1 MVGHHF
7 RNASWSGLAAGI
19 RAAAGLLSA
28 LIAIRL
34 LGPSQYGHVVT
45 WLSLF
50 ALYLSL
56 NSSAFTM
63 LVLKLI
69 AIDGEPHQGQ
79 CAAATATAARFC
91 LWSLVVLAGVTA
103 LLSAAVTQLSVA
115 VISLPDAFGEIILLM
130 GALTAIQIF
139 VAFQAALIEGAGRLD
154 LATKW
159 QLLGPLVILAIL
171 ATSLFIGSTF
181 AAYSYLVLLCLGSAV
196 DLALLW
202 RIRSLLGLQLFS
214 AGPASGDAGGVM
226 QLLRSGGL
234 LQATSLLNLFLEP
247 VNKLLLNHFAGP
259 AVVTIYDLAMKVVW
273 GIQHLVGAAMR
284 VFLHIGSQDS
294 AAVNRAFA
302 RAIVLLGVPV
312 VAMHIAGV
320 LLLFLAARYWL
331 AIDGTQLTIFFGIA
345 TISNLGMI
353 FVTPL
358 YLSLIGRHDLV
369 FVFRI
374 QVVLATVNVTVS
386 AATIPMLGLT
396 GAAFGL
402 LAATVFN
409 TVAIYLRCRIEA
421 GAYSDPDVQM
431 PRARRRVALAIVL
444 LVATI
449 VWTTSSGSQPLIL
462 VAILIGLG
470 AMMVGEPLVARMI
483 EQFVPRRT

>member
-1 MVGHHF
+1 
-7 RNASWSGLAAGI
+7 
-19 RAAAGLLSA
+19 
-28 LIAIRL
+28 
-34 LGPSQYGHVVT
+34 
-45 WLSLF
+45 
-50 ALYLSL
+50 
-56 NSSAFTM
+56 
-63 LVLKLI
+63 
-69 AIDGEPHQGQ
+69 
-79 CAAATATAARFC
+79 
-91 LWSLVVLAGVTA
+91 
-103 LLSAAVTQLSVA
+103 
-115 VISLPDAFGEIILLM
+115 
-130 GALTAIQIF
+130 
-139 VAFQAALIEGAGRLD
+139 
-154 LATKW
+154 
-159 QLLGPLVILAIL
+159 
-171 ATSLFIGSTF
+171 
-181 AAYSYLVLLCLGSAV
+181 
-196 DLALLW
+196 
-202 RIRSLLGLQLFS
+202 
-214 AGPASGDAGGVM
+214 
-226 QLLRSGGL
+226 
-234 LQATSLLNLFLEP
+234 
-247 VNKLLLNHFAGP
+247 
-259 AVVTIYDLAMKVVW
+259 
-273 GIQHLVGAAMR
+273 
-284 VFLHIGSQDS
+284 
-294 AAVNRAFA
+294 
-302 RAIVLLGVPV
+302 V
-312 VAMHIAGV
+312 VAMHIVGV

-449 VWTTSSGSQPLIL
+449 VWTTSSGNQPLIL